1 MTDKDKTTNTDGPI
15 YCAADIEALVGR
27 GRATLR
33 AWEEQGLTKLRRDS
47 RGNLIANDA
56 EITQL
61 KKLAALRD
69 ERHGRTGRR
78 RLVIATSTYMG

>member
-1 MTDKDKTTNTDGPI
+1 MTDKDKTTNTDSPL

-33 AWEEQGLTKLRRDS
+33 SWEEQGLVKLRRDS
-47 RGNLIANDA
+47 RGNLIATEA
-56 EITQL
+56 EVAQL

-69 ERHGRTGRR
+69 ARHGKTGRR